1 MAVLLLLQVRCLACW
16 APTELERREC
26 CRVLLLGS
34 VVLTLCPCPFSHRTT
49 LSIVSGSLNQTKGS
63 ATVAGFDTSTQMDL
77 VHRQMGMC
85 PQFDCVFDDLTVA
98 DHLAFYGR

>member
-1 MAVLLLLQVRCLACW
+1 MSCCWVLLSSRSAHAC
-16 APTELERREC
+16 
-26 CRVLLLGS
+26 
-34 VVLTLCPCPFSHRTT
+34 FSHRTT